1 MNELDN
7 NELDNTEQ
15 LVEDKPALSFGEHL
29 SAERKRQ
36 NISTTEVA
44 KGIHLSE
51 NVIDAI
57 ERSDVNQLP
66 QPTFV
71 QGYLRAYAKFL
82 GISEEVVLEEYAQAV
97 PHEKETELQARA
109 PSPDDMGIDTP
120 LVKVITIALILIM
133 VVTALYASFSYYKN
147 AIVGDGLALD
157 DVPFSESY
165 LDEENDVEA
174 EQSDIGYDV
183 YATSSEDSDVAQD
196 AVEQETIA
204 NDGVEIV
211 PISSDIITDN
221 VPDEAVQVETEN
233 QKPINKLVATG
244 DEFLDLSATQV
255 SWLEVDDANGVNLY
269 YSLLESGQKIKLK
282 GTSPFRVFLGNAP
295 EVTVKINGVSVDIEK
310 YIRSNNIAH
319 FSISV
324 DQQQV
329 VFH

>member
-7 NELDNTEQ
+7 IEQ
-15 LVEDKPALSFGEHL
+15 VVEEKPVLSFGEHL

-36 NISTTEVA
+36 NISTKEVA

-51 NVIDAI
+51 NVINAI
-57 ERSDVNQLP
+57 ESSDVNQLP

-82 GISEEVVLEEYAQAV
+82 GISEEVVLEEYAQTV

-120 LVKVITIALILIM
+120 LVKVITIALIMVM

-147 AIVGDGLALD
+147 AINGDELALD

-165 LDEENDVEA
+165 LDEDDYAEE
-174 EQSDIGYDV
+174 EQSDVGYDV
-183 YATSSEDSDVAQD
+183 YATSSEESDVVQD
-196 AVEQETIA
+196 IVQDVVVEETIA

-221 VPDEAVQVETEN
+221 VPDEAVQIDMEN

-244 DEFLDLSATQV
+244 DEFLDLSASQV

-269 YSLLESGQKIKLK
+269 YSLLEPNQKIKLK
-282 GTSPFRVFLGNAP
+282 GTAPFRVFLGNAP
-295 EVTVKINGVSVDIEK
+295 EVTVKINGVSVNIEK